1 MDPWIAQPSLS
12 LDLKVGLPTPAKV
25 VLVEETNNF
34 LAVSR
39 TKDREVCVVGARSS
53 IYSSLAGRTTYVRH
67 RRDDQVLIGHY

>member
-53 IYSSLAGRTTYVRH
+53 IARSLAGLRTYDTAAMT
-67 RRDDQVLIGHY
+67 LC